1 MLHNMNESSSSIQ
14 SKKISQ
20 NRLSDIQTIFHLFDK
35 DKDGSISGSDLFET
49 FKSIGL
55 DIPPQQ
61 IDVLLNEIK
70 GRASTGMQQDP
81 SITSSIDCAMFSGF
95 ITRQLDSAPLNEQ
108 LKETFSLLDTDGDGF
123 ITPECLAEVC
133 SKLGVSLT
141 DQDARQ
147 LMVQSDGQAKADYGK
162 FVKLMQ
168 LSKG

>member
-1 MLHNMNESSSSIQ
+1 MNETHSPIQ
-14 SKKISQ
+14 NKKIPQ

-35 DKDGSISGSDLFET
+35 DKDGNISGSDLFEI

-61 IDVLLNEIK
+61 IDVLLNEIR

-81 SITSSIDCAMFSGF
+81 SLSSSIDCAMFSGF
-95 ITRQLDSAPLNEQ
+95 ITRQLDSAPLAEQ
-108 LKETFSLLDTDGDGF
+108 LKETFSLLDTSGDGY
-123 ITPECLAEVC
+123 ITPESLAEVC

-147 LMVQSDGQAKADYGK
+147 LMVQSDGQAKADYNK

>member
-1 MLHNMNESSSSIQ
+1 MFTEESSTISA
-14 SKKISQ
+14 SKYSE

-61 IDVLLNEIK
+61 IDILLGEIK
-70 GRASTGMQQDP
+70 GRASTGLKQEP
-81 SITSSIDCAMFSGF
+81 ILTNTIDCATFSGF
-95 ITRQLDSAPLNEQ
+95 ISRQLDSAPLKEQ
-108 LKETFSLLDTDGDGF
+108 LKETFSLLDIDGDGF
-123 ITPECLAEVC
+123 ITPECLSEVC
-133 SKLGVSLT
+133 TKLGVSLT

-147 LMVQSDGQAKADYGK
+147 LMVQSDGQARADYNK

-168 LSKG
+168 LSKN